1 MSLLLTNGRL
11 VEMSI
16 AGFHSEGEFG
26 VERGH
31 SIVASCETS
40 RDGVAIGEPRS
51 FLMSRPKIGVEF
63 FLMTRAA
70 GEVSSVAAIF
80 FLPGIQRRAGR
91 ALRKG
96 ICRRTPPS
104 GDGEANGDD
113 ETRGANDRSGLRG
126 IHPPTGLGY
135 GNCGVGN
142 IGNIVL
148 EAGL

>member
-1 MSLLLTNGRL
+1 LTNGRL

-40 RDGVAIGEPRS
+40 RDGVPIGQPRS

-80 FLPGIQRRAGR
+80 FLPGIQSRGRR

-96 ICRRTPPS
+96 ICRRTPPPS

-113 ETRGANDRSGLRG
+113 ETRGANERSGVRG

-135 GNCGVGN
+135 GNSSVGN
-142 IGNIVL
+142 IGNFVR